1 MTNTCRQVIK
11 MITEKNKKS
20 LITPPSVK
28 ACVII
33 MIIGI
38 GISTWG
44 FLENQ
49 SIYVII
55 GTIVYISSVAY
66 GSKCQKNIDDP
77 IIQREIKEDIIVSLQ
92 RLNLRDR
99 ISIEQLENEIKQYQ
113 IKQEKA
119 FKGLTKGC
127 VAILST
133 GISIFLGEKF
143 FGSLITNQ
151 NPTLVL
157 MLFFCIIF
165 LIIGYYIII
174 YSLCQIIKA
183 IMDQYNKYEITYTWL
198 EEIKY
203 TVK

>member
-11 MITEKNKKS
+11 MIAEKNKKS

-49 SIYVII
+49 
-55 GTIVYISSVAY
+55 
-66 GSKCQKNIDDP
+66 
-77 IIQREIKEDIIVSLQ
+77 REIKEDIIVGLQ

-99 ISIEQLENEIKQYQ
+99 TSIEQLENEIKQYQ

-119 FKGLTKGC
+119 SKGLTKGC

-133 GISIFLGEKF
+133 GISIFLGE
-143 FGSLITNQ
+143 
-151 NPTLVL
+151 
-157 MLFFCIIF
+157 IF
-165 LIIGYYIII
+165 WIFNY
-174 YSLCQIIKA
+174 
-183 IMDQYNKYEITYTWL
+183 
-198 EEIKY
+198 
-203 TVK
+203 

>member
-11 MITEKNKKS
+11 MIEEKNKKS
-20 LITPPSVK
+20 LIKPPSVK

-55 GTIVYISSVAY
+55 GTIVYISSVVY
-66 GSKCQKNIDDP
+66 GSKCKKNIDDP
-77 IIQREIKEDIIVSLQ
+77 IIQREIKEDIIVGLQ

-99 ISIEQLENEIKQYQ
+99 TSIEQLENEIKQYQ

-119 FKGLTKGC
+119 SKGLTKGC

-151 NPTLVL
+151 NSTLVL

-174 YSLCQIIKA
+174 YSLYQIIKA
-183 IMDQYNKYEITYTWL
+183 IKDQYNKYEIAYTWL